1 VALRIIEQAGRT
13 DVGRQRSANEDS
25 LVVDPPLF
33 AVADG
38 MGGAKAGEV
47 ASAVAV
53 EAVEGATESGEPV
66 EAQLADIVRQANRR
80 IYDLAVADES
90 RRGMG
95 TTLTLAK
102 VHGDDVSL
110 AHVGDSRAYRLRDGE
125 LKQLTRDHSLVAEL
139 ERSGQIT
146 PEAAEHHPQRSI
158 ITRAL
163 GPEPD
168 VEVDTY
174 TLAGREGDLF
184 LICSDGLTSMI
195 SDDEVGSILRSAGSL
210 DGAADE
216 LVRAANQSGGKDNIT
231 VILFRLGEGEPPAED
246 TAPLVPPPADE
257 DTIVGEISAADVAAA
272 APAEAA
278 RETPERDDEPLTVLG
293 DAPADA
299 TVVRAPAPRA
309 EAPAPAAPRRRRRG
323 RRVAGVAVSLL
334 LVGAV
339 LGGLYLLSRQVYF
352 IGTNDAGLV
361 TVYKGL
367 PYELP
372 LGINLYEADYSSGM
386 PARAIPAARRKRV
399 LDHEW
404 RSRSDAVDLV
414 RALERGRLDAG
425 GAGN

>member
-1 VALRIIEQAGRT
+1 VALRIVDQAGRS

-25 LVVDPPLF
+25 LVVRPPLF

-38 MGGAKAGEV
+38 MGGARAGEV

-53 EAVEGATESGEPV
+53 EAVETARESGEPA
-66 EAQLADIVRQANRR
+66 EAQLAGIVRDANRR

-102 VHGDDVSL
+102 VHDGEVSL
-110 AHVGDSRAYRLRDGE
+110 AHVGDSRAYRMRDGE
-125 LKQLTRDHSLVAEL
+125 LSQLTRDHSLVAEL

-174 TLAGREGDLF
+174 TLAGRDGDLF

-195 SDDEVGSILRSAGSL
+195 SDEEVTSILRSAESL
-210 DGAADE
+210 DAAAE
-216 LVRAANQSGGKDNIT
+216 ALVRAANQSGGKDNIT
-231 VILFRLGEGEPPAED
+231 VILFRLGEAEPEAEPETLEPLPGDQDTIAGGLRAED
-246 TAPLVPPPADE
+246 LQ
-257 DTIVGEISAADVAAA
+257 AAAAA
-272 APAEAA
+272 APQA
-278 RETPERDDEPLTVLG
+278 
-293 DAPADA
+293 DAPDA
-299 TVVRAPAPRA
+299 TIIHRRAEPPPRA
-309 EAPAPAAPRRRRRG
+309 GAPPPAAPRRRRRG
-323 RRVAGVAVSLL
+323 RRVLGLVLALI

-339 LGGLYLLSRQVYF
+339 LGGFYALSRQVYF
-352 IGTNDAGLV
+352 VGTNDGGLV
-361 TVYKGL
+361 TVYRGIPYDL
-367 PYELP
+367 PF
-372 LGINLYEADYSSGM
+372 GIQLYQQDYASGM
-386 PARAIPAARRKRV
+386 PARAIPARRRDRV

-404 RSRSDAVDLV
+404 RSRDDAVDLV
-414 RALERGRLDAG
+414 RALERGQLDAG
-425 GAGN
+425 GGG

>member
-25 LVVDPPLF
+25 LVVRPPLF

-53 EAVEGATESGEPV
+53 EAVEAAKESGEPA
-66 EAQLADIVRQANRR
+66 EAQLAGIVREANRR
-80 IYDLAVADES
+80 IYELAVADES

-102 VHGDDVSL
+102 LHGDEVSL
-110 AHVGDSRAYRLRDGE
+110 AHVGDSRAYRMRGGE
-125 LKQLTRDHSLVAEL
+125 LEQLTRDHSLVAEL

-174 TLAGREGDLF
+174 TLTGREGDLF

-210 DGAADE
+210 DEAADA

-231 VILFRLGEGEPPAED
+231 VILFRLGEGERSDGD
-246 TAPLVPPPADE
+246 TAVRPVPGDE
-257 DTIVGEISAADVAAA
+257 DTIAGEISAADVQAAA
-272 APAEAA
+272 EEPVV
-278 RETPERDDEPLTVLG
+278 RDEEPLTALHG
-293 DAPADA
+293 APADA
-299 TVVRAPAPRA
+299 TVVRPPAARTAAAPS
-309 EAPAPAAPRRRRRG
+309 EAPRRRRRG
-323 RRVAGVAVSLL
+323 RSAARAAVVLLLVAGVLA
-334 LVGAV
+334 
-339 LGGLYLLSRQVYF
+339 GLYGLSRQVYF

-361 TVYKGL
+361 TVYRGL

-372 LGINLYEADYSSGM
+372 LGINLYEEDYASGM
-386 PARAIPAARRKRV
+386 PARAIPDRRRARV

-404 RSRSDAVDLV
+404 RSRDDAVDLV

-425 GAGN
+425 GAEN

>member
-1 VALRIIEQAGRT
+1 VALRIVEQAGLT
-13 DVGRQRSANEDS
+13 DVGRQRTANEDS
-25 LVVDPPLF
+25 LVVRPPLF

-53 EAVEGATESGEPV
+53 EAVESARDSGEPA
-66 EAQLADIVRQANRR
+66 EAQLAGIVRDANRR

-102 VHGDDVSL
+102 VHGDEVSL

-125 LKQLTRDHSLVAEL
+125 LSQLTRDHSLVAEL

-146 PEAAEHHPQRSI
+146 AEAAEHHPQRSI

-174 TLAGREGDLF
+174 TLAGRDGDVF

-195 SDDEVGSILRSAGSL
+195 SDDEVASIVSSAGSL
-210 DGAADE
+210 DEAADT

-231 VILFRLGEGEPPAED
+231 VILFRLGEGEPAAAEAA
-246 TAPLVPPPADE
+246 TEPGPGDE
-257 DTIVGEISAADVAAA
+257 DTIVGLRAEDLHAAASAPPSADAPDATIIHRRAEPPVPA
-272 APAEAA
+272 APAA
-278 RETPERDDEPLTVLG
+278 RP
-293 DAPADA
+293 
-299 TVVRAPAPRA
+299 
-309 EAPAPAAPRRRRRG
+309 RRRRG
-323 RRVAGVAVSLL
+323 RFVLRVAAGLLIVA
-334 LVGAV
+334 AV
-339 LGGLYLLSRQVYF
+339 VAGLYALSRQVYF
-352 IGTNDAGLV
+352 VGTNDAGLV
-361 TVYKGL
+361 TIYQGI

-372 LGINLYEADYSSGM
+372 FGVNLYTEDYASGM
-386 PARAIPAARRKRV
+386 PARAIPRARRARV

-404 RSRSDAVDLV
+404 RSREDAVDLV
-414 RALERGRLDAG
+414 RALERGQLEAG
-425 GAGN
+425 ASN

>member
-1 VALRIIEQAGRT
+1 VALRIVEQAGRT

-25 LVVDPPLF
+25 LIVRPPLF

-53 EAVEGATESGEPV
+53 EAVETASESGEPA
-66 EAQLADIVRQANRR
+66 EAQLAGIVRDANRR

-102 VHGDDVSL
+102 VHDGEVSL
-110 AHVGDSRAYRLRDGE
+110 AHVGDSRAYRMRDGE
-125 LKQLTRDHSLVAEL
+125 LSQLTRDHSLVAEL

-174 TLAGREGDLF
+174 TLAGRDGDLF

-195 SDDEVGSILRSAGSL
+195 SDEEVTSILRSADSL
-210 DGAADE
+210 DAAADA

-231 VILFRLGEGEPPAED
+231 VILFRLGEAEPEAEPETLEPLPGDQDTIAGGLRAED
-246 TAPLVPPPADE
+246 LQ
-257 DTIVGEISAADVAAA
+257 AAAAA
-272 APAEAA
+272 APQA
-278 RETPERDDEPLTVLG
+278 
-293 DAPADA
+293 DAPDA
-299 TVVRAPAPRA
+299 TIIHRRA
-309 EAPAPAAPRRRRRG
+309 EPPPRVGAPPPAAPRRRRRG
-323 RRVAGVAVSLL
+323 RRVLGFVVALI

-339 LGGLYLLSRQVYF
+339 LGGLYALSRQVYF
-352 IGTNDAGLV
+352 VGTNDGGLV
-361 TVYKGL
+361 TVYRGIPYDL
-367 PYELP
+367 PFGIEL
-372 LGINLYEADYSSGM
+372 YQQDYASGM
-386 PARAIPAARRKRV
+386 PARAIPARRRDRV

-404 RSRSDAVDLV
+404 RSRDDAVDLV
-414 RALERGRLDAG
+414 RALERGQLDAG
-425 GAGN
+425 GGG